1 MLIFFFANEKNGIT
15 LKYPD
20 KEVPMPDSVP
30 MIRMSDVQQT
40 AVHWLW
46 YPYIPFGKLDHPAR
60 QSRRRQDLFRHVSRS
75 RLHQPSTASKR

>member
-1 MLIFFFANEKNGIT
+1 MLTFFFANEKNDIT

-46 YPYIPFGKLDHPAR
+46 YPYIPFGTLTIEEKIFSMYAKGMTPYGG
-60 QSRRRQDLFRHVSRS
+60 
-75 RLHQPSTASKR
+75 K

>member
-1 MLIFFFANEKNGIT
+1 MLIFFSVNEKNDIT

-20 KEVPMPDSVP
+20 KEAPMPDSVP

-46 YPYIPFGKLDHPAR
+46 YPYVPFGKLTIEEKIFSMYAKGMTPYGG
-60 QSRRRQDLFRHVSRS
+60 
-75 RLHQPSTASKR
+75 K